1 MARVNLLL
9 TGADANLAALR
20 LTSPKDDN
28 AVDKY
33 RQVLVLDNDNAQA
46 NAGLNNVVERYIA
59 LADEASAAGDFD
71 KAGAFLDRAA
81 FVVPDAAN
89 LQLARAGLD
98 EAQQQYV
105 LDLKLKAAEAVKL
118 AEIDNKAKET
128 ARAEREAKERE
139 ERV

>member
-1 MARVNLLL
+1 LARVNLLL

>member
-1 MARVNLLL
+1 
-9 TGADANLAALR
+9 
-20 LTSPKDDN
+20 
-28 AVDKY
+28 
-33 RQVLVLDNDNAQA
+33 
-46 NAGLNNVVERYIA
+46 
-59 LADEASAAGDFD
+59 
-71 KAGAFLDRAA
+71 
-81 FVVPDAAN
+81 VPDAAN